1 MYTARQSGVLDGDI
15 REFGAA
21 TSKAGAQLDP
31 ACQVQLSQ
39 VSTHTLGTSTHLGL
53 SQASTKTIG
62 GSSVST
68 QHSSPQQPNSSPSAQ
83 STAQAGP
90 SDAMY
95 PRHEASNHA
104 SGQDKGKIQ
113 RENIQVLLTLGE
125 DVVRDVTALSHFFFL
140 FLSFLFFFRE
150 INNIPTPK

>member
-125 DVVRDVTALSHFFFL
+125 DVVRDITALSHFFFS
-140 FLSFLFFFRE
+140 FPFLFFSLER
-150 INNIPTPK
+150 